1 MNGASQRK
9 FCLMSGSVSRLKP
22 RPVERRRHQ
31 RVSVQLAG
39 RYMLES
45 RREFPCQTLNISPGG
60 VALLAPAVG
69 VLGERVI
76 VYLDQIGRVEGSIV
90 RHIQNGF
97 AISFSATVRKRDKLA
112 SQLTWLANRHILGL
126 PEDRR
131 HDRIQP
137 RIPRTVLTL
146 PDGKQVV
153 ARLIDAST
161 SGAGISTDLNLDMG
175 LRIVVGKLPATIVR
189 KFEGGIA
196 VEFGRT
202 LTEAEID
209 SDVSVSL

>member
-1 MNGASQRK
+1 
-9 FCLMSGSVSRLKP
+9 MSGSLTRLKP

-69 VLGERVI
+69 ILGERVI

-137 RIPRTVLTL
+137 RIPRTILTL

-175 LRIVVGKLPATIVR
+175 LRIIVGKLPATIVR
-189 KFEGGIA
+189 KFDGGIA

-209 SDVSVSL
+209 NDVSVSL